1 MRLRGI
7 IDRLDLAPDGGLVVV
22 DYKTGRAPSERFE
35 RGSMGGVQTYALL
48 CESVLGRAPAE
59 VRLLYLRQPVAISAV
74 PSEQTI
80 RGQRK
85 RAVAV
90 WSAIE
95 RACDAEDFRPER
107 RPAVQLLPLQGV
119 LPRLRRVTRPPVST
133 LDEAVDAAF
142 EPLRGGRD
150 RPCRRRR
157 LQPGRLRPHLGAAGR
172 PQGAAA
178 RAGPAA
184 GRRGARRRRVLLADR
199 EPGGQGVGR
208 AAAARRAPRRRRPH
222 AHQQQLPERPHPGRL
237 LHRLACSAIRRRD
250 GGPRRFAAAVAAS
263 RVHLRAHH
271 PTDVIGG
278 AVIGSV
284 LGLGL
289 RPSSTSSRPAAGGV
303 GGGGGAGAGG
313 WDGVAAA
320 PGEWAGATRVVEL

>member
-7 IDRLDLAPDGGLVVV
+7 IDRLDVADDGGLIVV

-48 CESVLGRAPAE
+48 CESLLGRAPAE
-59 VRLLYLRQPVAISAV
+59 VRLLYLRQPIAISSV

-80 RGQRK
+80 RGQRR

-95 RACDAEDFRPER
+95 RACTPRTSGPTSAPCATTATSRA
-107 RPAVQLLPLQGV
+107 PAPPS
-119 LPRLRRVTRPPVST
+119 PREEPAMST
-133 LDEAVDAAF
+133 IDQAVDAAF
-142 EPLRGGRD
+142 EPLRGRPEVD
-150 RPCRRRR
+150 R
-157 LQPGRLRPHLGAAGR
+157 
-172 PQGAAA
+172 AAA
-178 RAGPAA
+178 VVSNLADYGLIWVLLAGLK
-184 GRRGARRRRVLLADR
+184 ARRRGPDR
-199 EPGGQGVGR
+199 
-208 AAAARRAPRRRRPH
+208 RRAIVALATAGFTSLLVSRVVKAAVERQRPEDH
-222 AHQQQLPERPHPGRL
+222 LDASVRTPSSSSFPSGHT
-237 LHRLACSAIRRRD
+237 LAAFCTAFVLGDSEA
-250 GGPRRFAAAVAAS
+250 GTAANVGFAAAVAAS

-289 RPSSTSSRPAAGGV
+289 RPIVDVVTPGSGGRRGRRRRSRQGMRPA
-303 GGGGGAGAGG
+303 
-313 WDGVAAA
+313 
-320 PGEWAGATRVVEL
+320 EVVLKEL